1 MNLGTA
7 TTAST
12 ASTATTASAAT
23 PGWPAER
30 RLQLQALTEADLDLV
45 WDTEKRAYAHPWSLR
60 NFSDSLAA
68 GYPAQLLITP
78 PLPGDAPHRLTH
90 SGHLLLGY
98 WVAMQVLD
106 EVHVLNIA
114 VAPEHRRQGWGHT
127 LMQALATH
135 AVANGATCLWLEV
148 RTGNTPA
155 RALYQS
161 AGFVAMG
168 MRKQYYPAG
177 NGLRED
183 AIVMSRQLRPLAE
196 PAATPAT
203 TETRPT
209 GDSPN
214 P

>member
-1 MNLGTA
+1 MSLGTA
-7 TTAST
+7 TVTPMPP
-12 ASTATTASAAT
+12 SAASGT
-23 PGWPAER
+23 VGLAGER

-60 NFSDSLAA
+60 NFSDSLTA

-78 PLPGDAPHRLTH
+78 PLPGDAPHRLTQ

-135 AVANGATCLWLEV
+135 AVAQGATCLWLEV
-148 RTGNTPA
+148 RTGNIPA

-168 MRKQYYPAG
+168 VRKQYYPAG

-183 AIVMSRQLRPLAE
+183 AIVMSRQLRPATE
-196 PAATPAT
+196 PASPTHPT
-203 TETRPT
+203 DTRPT
-209 GDSPN
+209 GETPT